1 MLTMSSHHSL
11 IPHLRRLVGVVQA
24 ILGKPVLLAST
35 GMSAYFFP
43 SGLNMARNGEATTVS
58 IIQRHMIEKEHCP

>member
-1 MLTMSSHHSL
+1 MSFHHSL

-35 GMSAYFFP
+35 WD
-43 SGLNMARNGEATTVS
+43 VS
-58 IIQRHMIEKEHCP
+58 MFLSFWFKYGKEWRGYHCMHYSKTHY